1 MKVSVKCIL
10 VTRTSRIVQLEAWRW
25 TLGPLRSMVAIHG
38 IPCVVELEA
47 QIDEVVS
54 LLESSE
60 QVKGILSAY
69 DFSVSCK
76 VSIHPLDTFSA
87 TVHRSDEI

>member
-10 VTRTSRIVQLEAWRW
+10 VTRTSHIVQLEAWRW

-69 DFSVSCK
+69 DFSVSC
-76 VSIHPLDTFSA
+76 
-87 TVHRSDEI
+87 